1 MGRPPLDQI
10 DAFVIA
16 ARLGNLTRA
25 AEAMHLT
32 VSALSHRMRLLEQR
46 TGQQLLA
53 RGPRGV
59 ELTAQGQR
67 LFDAVSGPIDSIE
80 HALRRLNARTGN
92 SLALSLIPSMGTAW
106 LVPRLPGF
114 LARHPELGL
123 SLQSSTHVVDF
134 EREPIDAALRLGAGK
149 WPGVTAER
157 LFEEWIVPVA
167 SPDFIAR
174 HGKPTLAAIASLPLL
189 GDPADRWRD
198 WFAAYGGTAPARY
211 AAQFDDTET
220 LHQAAAQGLGVA
232 LARQTLAQPLIDSGR
247 LVPLTRKR
255 LKAGFSH
262 YLVYPERSLQLPGFQ
277 AMRGWLLEQ
286 AGVVPVSPPKTTR

>member
-1 MGRPPLDQI
+1 MSRPPLDQI

-32 VSALSHRMRLLEQR
+32 VSALSHRMRLLEER
-46 TGQQLLA
+46 VGQQLLV

-59 ELTAQGQR
+59 VLTPQGQR
-67 LFDAVSGPIDSIE
+67 LFDAVAEPIDTIE
-80 HALRRLNARTGN
+80 HALRRLGAHTGN
-92 SLALSLIPSMGTAW
+92 ALTLSLIPSMGTAW
-106 LVPRLPGF
+106 LVPRLPEF
-114 LARHPELGL
+114 LSRHPELGL

-134 EREPIDAALRLGAGK
+134 EREPVDAALRLGGGQ
-149 WPGVTAER
+149 WPGVTAEF
-157 LFEEWIVPVA
+157 LFDEWITPVA

-174 HGKPTLAAIASLPLL
+174 HGKPSLAAISTLPLL

-198 WFAAYGGTAPARY
+198 WFAAFGGTAPARY
-211 AAQFDDTET
+211 VAVFDDTET
-220 LHQAAAQGLGVA
+220 LHQAAAQGLGIA

-255 LKAGFSH
+255 LKAEFAH
-262 YLVYPERSLQLPGFQ
+262 YLVYPERSRQHPGFQ
-277 AMRGWLLEQ
+277 TLRGWLLEQ
-286 AGVVPVSPPKTTR
+286 AGVKAI

>member
-1 MGRPPLDQI
+1 MSRPPLDQI

-46 TGQQLLA
+46 VGQQLLA

-59 ELTAQGQR
+59 VLTPQGRR
-67 LFDAVSGPIDSIE
+67 LFDAVAEPIEAIE
-80 HALRRLNARTGN
+80 HALRRLDARTSN
-92 SLALSLIPSMGTAW
+92 LLTLSLIPSMGTAW
-106 LVPRLPGF
+106 LVPRLPQF
-114 LARHPELGL
+114 LSRHPELGL

-134 EREPIDAALRLGAGK
+134 EREPVDAALRLGGGH
-149 WPGVTAER
+149 WPGVTAEF
-157 LFEEWIVPVA
+157 LFDEWITPVA
-167 SPDFIAR
+167 SPDFITR
-174 HGKPTLAAIASLPLL
+174 HGKPSLAAISTLPLL

-198 WFAAYGGTAPARY
+198 WFTAFGGTAPARY
-211 AAQFDDTET
+211 VAVFDDTET
-220 LHQAAAQGLGVA
+220 LHQAAAQGLGIA

-255 LKAGFSH
+255 LKAEFAH
-262 YLVYPERSLQLPGFQ
+262 YLVYPQRSAEHPGFQ
-277 AMRGWLLEQ
+277 ALRSWLLEQ
-286 AGVVPVSPPKTTR
+286 AGVKAVQSFQ

>member
-1 MGRPPLDQI
+1 MSRPPLDQI

-46 TGQQLLA
+46 VGQQLLA

-59 ELTAQGQR
+59 VLTPQGQR
-67 LFDAVSGPIDSIE
+67 LYEAVAEPIDAIE
-80 HALRRLNARTGN
+80 HALRRLSARTGN
-92 SLALSLIPSMGTAW
+92 LLTLSLIPSMGTAL

-114 LARHPELGL
+114 LSRHPELGL

-134 EREPIDAALRLGAGK
+134 EREPVDAALRLGAGQ
-149 WPGVTAER
+149 WPGVTAEF
-157 LFEEWIVPVA
+157 LFDEWVLPVA

-174 HGKPTLAAIASLPLL
+174 HGKPSLAAISTLPLL
-189 GDPADRWRD
+189 GDAANRWRD
-198 WFAAYGGTAPARY
+198 WFAAFGGSAPARY
-211 AAQFDDTET
+211 VAVFDDTET
-220 LHQAAAQGLGVA
+220 LHQAAAQGLGIA

-247 LVPLTRKR
+247 LIPLTRKR
-255 LKAGFSH
+255 LKADFAH
-262 YLVYPERSLQLPGFQ
+262 YLVYPERSRQHPGFQ
-277 AMRGWLLEQ
+277 TLRSWLLEQ
-286 AGVVPVSPPKTTR
+286 AGVNQS

>member
-1 MGRPPLDQI
+1 MSRPPLDQI

-32 VSALSHRMRLLEQR
+32 VSALSHRMRLLEER
-46 TGQQLLA
+46 LGQQLLV

-59 ELTAQGQR
+59 VLTPQGRR
-67 LFDAVSGPIDSIE
+67 LFDAVAEPIETIE
-80 HALRRLNARTGN
+80 HALRRLGARTGN
-92 SLALSLIPSMGTAW
+92 LLTLSLIPSMGTAW
-106 LVPRLPGF
+106 LVPRLPEF
-114 LARHPELGL
+114 LSRHPELGL

-134 EREPIDAALRLGAGK
+134 EREPVDAALRLGGGQ
-149 WPGVTAER
+149 WPGVTAEF
-157 LFEEWIVPVA
+157 LFGEWITPVA

-174 HGKPTLAAIASLPLL
+174 HGKPSLAAISTLPLL

-198 WFAAYGGTAPARY
+198 WFAAFGGSAPARY
-211 AAQFDDTET
+211 VAVFDDTET
-220 LHQAAAQGLGVA
+220 LHQAAAQGLGIA

-255 LKAGFSH
+255 LKAEFAH
-262 YLVYPERSLQLPGFQ
+262 YLVYPERSRQHPGFQ
-277 AMRGWLLEQ
+277 TLRGWLLEQ
-286 AGVVPVSPPKTTR
+286 AGIKAI

>member
-1 MGRPPLDQI
+1 MSRPPLDQI

-32 VSALSHRMRLLEQR
+32 VSALSHRMRLLEER
-46 TGQQLLA
+46 VGHQLLV

-59 ELTAQGQR
+59 VMTPQGQR
-67 LFDAVSGPIDSIE
+67 LFDAVAGPIDAIE
-80 HALRRLNARTGN
+80 HALRRLSARTDN
-92 SLALSLIPSMGTAW
+92 LLTLSLIPSMGTAW

-114 LARHPELGL
+114 LSRHPELGL

-134 EREPIDAALRLGAGK
+134 EREPVDAALRLGAGQ
-149 WPGVTAER
+149 WPGVVAEF
-157 LFEEWIVPVA
+157 LFDEWIMPVA

-174 HGKPTLAAIASLPLL
+174 HGKPTLAAISTLPLL
-189 GDPADRWRD
+189 GDPANRWRD
-198 WFAAYGGTAPARY
+198 WFTAFGGTAPARHV
-211 AAQFDDTET
+211 AVFDDTET
-220 LHQAAAQGLGVA
+220 LHQAAAQGLGIA

-255 LKAGFSH
+255 LKADFAH
-262 YLVYPERSLQLPGFQ
+262 YLVYPERSRQHPGFQ
-277 AMRGWLLEQ
+277 TLRGWLLEQ
-286 AGVVPVSPPKTTR
+286 AGVKQS

>member
-1 MGRPPLDQI
+1 MSRPPLDQI

-32 VSALSHRMRLLEQR
+32 VSALSHRMRLLEER
-46 TGQQLLA
+46 VGHQLLV

-59 ELTAQGQR
+59 VMTPQGQR
-67 LFDAVSGPIDSIE
+67 LFDAAAGPIDAIE
-80 HALRRLNARTGN
+80 HALRRLSARTDN
-92 SLALSLIPSMGTAW
+92 LLTLSLIPSMGTAW

-114 LARHPELGL
+114 LSRHPELGL

-134 EREPIDAALRLGAGK
+134 EREPVDAALRLGAGQ
-149 WPGVTAER
+149 WPGVVAEF
-157 LFEEWIVPVA
+157 LFDEWIMPVA

-174 HGKPTLAAIASLPLL
+174 HGKPTLAAISTLPLL
-189 GDPADRWRD
+189 GDPANRWRD
-198 WFAAYGGTAPARY
+198 WFTAFGGTAPARHV
-211 AAQFDDTET
+211 AVFDDTET
-220 LHQAAAQGLGVA
+220 LHQAAAQGLGIA

-255 LKAGFSH
+255 LKADFAH
-262 YLVYPERSLQLPGFQ
+262 YLVYPERSRQHPGFQ
-277 AMRGWLLEQ
+277 TLRSWLLEQ
-286 AGVVPVSPPKTTR
+286 AGVKAA